1 MKIRSFNDGSPMKKA
16 GIMVETNPRIFF
28 SHFCLFLQSFCGR
41 RRWCSDRSH
50 HCDPF
55 IVVHRAI
62 AVNISV
68 PVQSDH
74 LTSTQ
79 GENSRPNFTFI
90 SNLNFAVLYMVGI
103 SLNIVLFTGPK
114 IFENRREYPLPSGVT
129 SNITLPSWNVTP
141 KGSNI
146 NSKIVFDELPCLTS
160 TLL

>member
-28 SHFCLFLQSFCGR
+28 SHWLSFLTKFCGR

-74 LTSTQ
+74 STSTQ

-90 SNLNFAVLYMVGI
+90 SNLDFAVLDMVGV
-103 SLNIVLFTGPK
+103 SLNILRFTCQK
-114 IFENRREYPLPSGVT
+114 IFENRREYLLPSGVT
-129 SNITLPSWNVTP
+129 SNITLPFWNVTP
-141 KGSNI
+141 KGPRI
-146 NSKIVFDELPCLTS
+146 NRK
-160 TLL
+160 

>member
-1 MKIRSFNDGSPMKKA
+1 MDHPWKRLALWLRLIREYFS
-16 GIMVETNPRIFF
+16 RIFVF
-28 SHFCLFLQSFCGR
+28 SYKVFVEE

-74 LTSTQ
+74 STSTQ

-90 SNLNFAVLYMVGI
+90 TNLNFAVLYMVGV